1 MRKKTPRRAFLVA
14 VCAGFALATFAAN
27 TFAVV
32 PAPRVAVTRRL
43 EKWRCTN
50 QDCEPYIYDPS
61 QGAENIT
68 DEENPIPPG
77 VAFEELPDD
86 WVCPVCSD
94 LKDAFQPLGEWVVAT
109 LEL

>member
-1 MRKKTPRRAFLVA
+1 MQIGSSRRSVLAGVCAALALAFSAPHLVA
-14 VCAGFALATFAAN
+14 GPLPQRAAI
-27 TFAVV
+27 
-32 PAPRVAVTRRL
+32 TRRL

-61 QGAENIT
+61 QGAENII

-77 VAFEELPDD
+77 VAFQDLPDD

-94 LKDAFQPLGEWVVAT
+94 LKDAFQPLGEWVEVT
-109 LEL
+109 VEV